1 VEEDKTNANKV
12 MAEIRESIFP
22 AIEKKYPGLGF
33 GLGGQQKRQAESLGA
48 LGTGFMLALIL
59 MYALMAI
66 PFRSYTQPLIIMSA
80 IPFGLVGA
88 IGGHLLMGYD
98 LSILRAMGFVAL
110 SGVVVNDS
118 LVLISAIN
126 EFRAQGMHLFDAV
139 VAAAARRFRP
149 ILLTS
154 LTTFFGLAPM
164 IVETSVQA
172 RFLIPMALSLGFGV
186 LFTTFVILLL
196 VPSTYMII
204 EDVRARAR
212 KVKQFLWGDGD
223 VLEAQPPA

>member
-1 VEEDKTNANKV
+1 
-12 MAEIRESIFP
+12 
-22 AIEKKYPGLGF
+22 
-33 GLGGQQKRQAESLGA
+33 
-48 LGTGFMLALIL
+48 
-59 MYALMAI
+59 
-66 PFRSYTQPLIIMSA
+66 
-80 IPFGLVGA
+80 
-88 IGGHLLMGYD
+88 IGGHVLMGYG
-98 LSILRAMGFVAL
+98 LSVISIMGIVAL

-118 LVLISAIN
+118 LVLISAVN
-126 EFRAQGMHLFDAV
+126 DYRRNGMPAEEAV
-139 VAAAARRFRP
+139 ITAAGRRFRP
-149 ILLTS
+149 ILLTT